1 MDKSKVEIVRLF
13 SCAHLYSRES
23 RIIASFSS
31 PSFASENTCRKCLP
45 EVTRE
50 ALLTFGAIPLW
61 RRNNPC
67 LRFDLDP
74 GRLENTGCV
83 WCWWKEDSSPEP
95 MTTDGGKEPS
105 INQTEPTAV
114 SLSAQSYYGFMTH
127 GLVEWNQHASCLVT
141 FQHQYV
147 FQPLPKQRVQTPHY
161 WLWGVHQSH
170 FRVFVQEVWLGWEK
184 KPVEQRSRLKMSEK
198 KQSWRCVFNFMFPVF
213 VGMPRDCRFQIT
225 KSDQISQQ
233 KPK

>member
-31 PSFASENTCRKCLP
+31 PSFALENTCRKCLP

-127 GLVEWNQHASCLVT
+127 GFGRMKPTCKLFGNISTPICLPTVAKTAGPNASLLTMRCTSKSLQSLCLRS
-141 FQHQYV
+141 
-147 FQPLPKQRVQTPHY
+147 LIGMR
-161 WLWGVHQSH
+161 
-170 FRVFVQEVWLGWEK
+170 K

-233 KPK
+233 KN